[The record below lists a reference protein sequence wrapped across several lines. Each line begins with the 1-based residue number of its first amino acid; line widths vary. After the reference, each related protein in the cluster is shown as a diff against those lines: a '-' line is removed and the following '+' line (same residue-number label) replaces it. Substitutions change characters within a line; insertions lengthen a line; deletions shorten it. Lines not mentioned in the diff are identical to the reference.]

1 MRIIREIQQIAGAFR
16 RPVVT
21 IGNFDGVHAG
31 HLSLL
36 RLMRREADRRNVE
49 AVLVT
54 FHPHPL
60 AVLAP
65 DRCPALIQTL
75 EQKLEIFATVHLD
88 GVVVYPFSR
97 ELSGLSAEEFV
108 RDILVR
114 QLGMSAVVIGAQFSF
129 GRNRRGS
136 TKLLREMG
144 ADLGFDVIPAAE
156 TEAAGEV
163 VSSTRIRNLLMA
175 GELETANQL
184 LGRPYA
190 VDGQVV
196 SGLKIGKQIGFP
208 TANVESTIDLL
219 LPSGVF
225 ATTLLT
231 GSKKWEGAANL
242 GIRPTIQTGEPL
254 SCRKRVLEIHLF
266 EYADYLYGC
275 AVRVNFHRMIRFERS
290 FPTLTE
296 LIAQIRYDVDA
307 CRSYFHQQSNNG

>member
-1 MRIIREIQQIAGAFR
+1 MRIIREIHQMTGAFR

-31 HLSLL
+31 HLNLL
-36 RLMRREADRRNVE
+36 RLMRQEADRRKVE

-75 EQKLEIFATVHLD
+75 EQKLEVFATACLD
-88 GVVVYPFSR
+88 GVVVYPFNR

-114 QLGMSAVVIGAQFSF
+114 QLSMSAVVIGAQFSF
-129 GRNRRGS
+129 GRDRRGN
-136 TKLLREMG
+136 TKLLRKMG
-144 ADLGFDVIPAAE
+144 ADFGFDVIPAVE
-156 TEAAGEV
+156 TEVAGEV

-196 SGLKIGKQIGFP
+196 CGLQIGKKIGFP
-208 TANVESTIDLL
+208 TANVESLINLL

-231 GSKKWEGAANL
+231 GGKKWEGAANL
-242 GIRPTIQTGEPL
+242 GIRPTIQTGAPL

-266 EYADYLYGC
+266 DYTDNLYGC
-275 AVRVNFHRMIRFERS
+275 AVRVNFHRMIRFESS

-296 LIAQIRYDVDA
+296 LITQIRCDVDA
-307 CRSYFHQQSNNG
+307 CRSYFRQQSNNG

>member
-1 MRIIREIQQIAGAFR
+1 MRIIREIHQIAGAFR

-36 RLMRREADRRNVE
+36 QLMRQEADRRNVE

-75 EQKLEIFATVHLD
+75 EQKLEIFANAQLD

-129 GRNRRGS
+129 GRNRRGN

-144 ADLGFDVIPAAE
+144 TDLGFDVIPAVE
-156 TEAAGEV
+156 TESAGEV

-175 GELETANQL
+175 GELETANRL

-196 SGLKIGKQIGFP
+196 GGLKIGKLIGFP
-208 TANVESTIDLL
+208 TANVESPIDLL

-231 GSKKWEGAANL
+231 GGKKWEGAANL
-242 GIRPTIQTGEPL
+242 GIRPTLQTGEPL
-254 SCRKRVLEIHLF
+254 SCRKRILEIHLF
-266 EYADYLYGC
+266 ECTDDLYGS
-275 AVRVNFHRMIRFERS
+275 AVRVDFHRMIRFECS

-296 LIAQIRYDVDA
+296 LIAQIRCDVDA
-307 CRSYFHQQSNNG
+307 CRSYFRQQSNDG